1 MRLAALLVTLAPAAA
16 GAGEL
21 PIFDR
26 VVELVRQNHDPAS
39 LRGPELVIGAF
50 QAWARAD
57 ERLEVHADPPDRPTS
72 LLLRTGG
79 GTVRLDLA
87 GVRSFAQ
94 AASTVRA
101 SAGETARSR
110 SVRSRRSPITCPVV
124 SVQAQNMPPTP
135 PDSSGTGL

>member
-50 QAWARAD
+50 QAFTPSYIISGGEGGPAD
-57 ERLEVHADPPDRPTS
+57 STLFYTLYLYQEAFTSFQMGYAAAMAWMLLAIIAAATAVAFISSRYWVFYGDADR
-72 LLLRTGG
+72 
-79 GTVRLDLA
+79 
-87 GVRSFAQ
+87 
-94 AASTVRA
+94 
-101 SAGETARSR
+101 
-110 SVRSRRSPITCPVV
+110 
-124 SVQAQNMPPTP
+124 
-135 PDSSGTGL
+135 